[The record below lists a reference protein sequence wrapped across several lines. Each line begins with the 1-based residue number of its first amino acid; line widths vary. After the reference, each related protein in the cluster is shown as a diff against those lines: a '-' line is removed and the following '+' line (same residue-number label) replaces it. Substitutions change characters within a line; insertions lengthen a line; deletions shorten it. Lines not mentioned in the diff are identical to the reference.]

1 MSIGRA
7 LGRRSIGVRGGAI
20 VAPCRARSARATLR
34 LVATTGHRLS
44 AARRDGGQVSSL
56 ELFFDLVFVLAFTQ
70 TSGLMEDG
78 HSWAAMGEGL
88 LVLGV
93 LWWTWVGYAWLTSV
107 VDPDAGLCRLV
118 VFVAMAGTLVVALC
132 VPEAFGDRALL
143 LAAAYA
149 VVRAAHIVLF
159 WMAGEGDREL
169 RRSVAGLAV
178 GATIGVGLI
187 VVAAFLDGWV
197 QPMVWLVALLV
208 DMGVPFL
215 FGSEGWHL
223 VPSHFVERHGLIVIL
238 ALGESIVALGVA
250 SRVDLTGSVIAASVV
265 GLALAAAMW
274 WSYFDVHVLLAE
286 RRLVA
291 ARVGKEQNE
300 MARDGFSFLHLPI
313 VAGIV
318 LVAVGTHAVLAHLS
332 EHLDTLGAT
341 ALAGGLAVFLAG
353 QVGFKIRVVGLLSPL
368 RMGATVLAL
377 GLIPVALAVPAWL
390 ALVLATALAWGLVT
404 VETFHF
410 ADLRAEVRQHRHD
423 EATAEG

>member
-1 MSIGRA
+1 
-7 LGRRSIGVRGGAI
+7 
-20 VAPCRARSARATLR
+20 
-34 LVATTGHRLS
+34 LS

-197 QPMVWLVALLV
+197 QPMVWVVALVV
-208 DMGVPFL
+208 DMGGPFV
-215 FGSEGWHL
+215 FGSGGWHL

-250 SRVDLTGSVIAASVV
+250 SQIELTGSVIAASVV

-291 ARVGKEQNE
+291 APVGKVQNE
-300 MARDGFSFLHLPI
+300 MARDGYSFLHFPI

-318 LVAVGTHAVLAHLS
+318 LVAVGTHAALAHLS

-368 RMGATVLAL
+368 RIGATVLAL
-377 GLIPVALAVPAWL
+377 VLIPVALAVPAWL
-390 ALVLATALAWGLVT
+390 SLVLATTLAWGLVT

-410 ADLRAEVRQHRHD
+410 ADLRAEVRQQHHD
-423 EATAEG
+423 AGAEG